1 MIKIS
6 LFSQIVQHLPKENFQ
21 KLVKKYATDK
31 HSKGIDSWTHLVSMI
46 FCHLGKI
53 NSVRDIS
60 HGLQSIAG
68 NLNHLGI
75 KKAPCK
81 SSISYINKNR
91 DSVLFKD
98 FYFQLLDYFRSQHNF
113 QRSCHKR
120 LKRKIFI
127 LDSTTI
133 SLCLSLFDWATFRQ
147 RKGGIKLHTVLDYDG
162 CLPVYMNVSQA
173 SKHDS
178 TLAKEITFPQGSIV
192 VVDRAYVDYAWFK
205 QLDLRKIFFVTRAK
219 ENMDFEVVESFQV
232 PEAEK
237 DTVLEDQDI
246 TLRGHYTAQKYPGKL
261 RRIRFYDK
269 ENNRELT
276 FLTNNRSWTAS
287 TIASLYKSRW
297 EIEVFFKQIKQH
309 LKIKSFIGTSENAV
323 LIQIWTALI
332 TMLLLQFLKAK
343 ATFKWHLSNLIT
355 FIRLNLLSKIKLYE
369 WLNNPFWD
377 PVEVDL
383 NQLELNLK

>member
-6 LFSQIVQHLPKENFQ
+6 LFSQIIKHLPKENFQ
-21 KLVKKYATDK
+21 KVVKKYSTDK
-31 HSKGIDSWTHLVSMI
+31 HCKGIDSWTHLVSMI

-53 NSVRDIS
+53 NSLRDIS
-60 HGLQSIAG
+60 HGLRSIAG

-81 SSISYINKNR
+81 SSISYINQNR
-91 DSVLFKD
+91 DSNLFKD
-98 FYFQLLDYFRSQHNF
+98 FYFQLLDHFRSQYNF
-113 QRSCHKR
+113 KRSCHLR

-162 CLPVYMNVSQA
+162 CLPVYMHLSEA
-173 SKHDS
+173 SKHDNKV
-178 TLAKEITFPQGSIV
+178 AKEISFPPGSIV
-192 VVDRAYVDYAWFK
+192 VVDRGYVDYSWFK
-205 QLDLRKIFFVTRAK
+205 LLDTRKIFFVTRAK
-219 ENMDFEVVESFQV
+219 DNMDFEVVENFIIPDHQK
-232 PEAEK
+232 E
-237 DTVLEDQDI
+237 TVLEDQDI
-246 TLRGHYTAQKYPGKL
+246 ELSGFYSKQKYPGKL
-261 RRIRFYDK
+261 RKIRFYDK
-269 ENNRELT
+269 ENKREFT

-287 TIASLYKSRW
+287 TVAAVYKSRW
-297 EIEVFFKQIKQH
+297 EIEIFFKQIKQH
-309 LKIKSFIGTSENAV
+309 LKIKSFIGTSKNAV

-343 ATFKWHLSNLIT
+343 AKFKWHLSNLIT
-355 FIRLNLLSKIKLYE
+355 FIRLNLLSKINLYE

-377 PVEVDL
+377 PLEVET